1 MKRLLLCIVVATALF
16 GGTIVPELET
26 ILQKAS
32 PTDMIEVI
40 IQTKEQVDWSKV
52 PSSYSR
58 QERIDFLKF
67 IAERA
72 QRDLLAYL
80 PTVRS
85 ENIKSYWLVSR
96 VSVITTPDIIR
107 AIAARSDV
115 DFVLDNAIIKL
126 DDRVTT
132 ITKGDATDTPGWN
145 IDKVKAD
152 SVWAEGYTGA
162 GIVVSNI
169 DTGVDN
175 THTGFGGRWRAT
187 NGWFDGVSGQG
198 SPYDDNGHG
207 THTMGSIC
215 GGDGNGPYA
224 DDVGVA
230 PGANFI
236 AAKAFD
242 ASGSGQSTWIQS
254 CFDWIA
260 GTGQPDVCSNSW
272 STSSRTST
280 AWFSYCQN
288 LRNVGIITV
297 FAIGNTGPSGSTST
311 PPGSYPVCI
320 SAGATTSTDDIAS
333 FSGRGPAPN
342 QDPWSTTGYWSR
354 PDWNLI
360 NPTVAAPGSNIVS
373 FAPGGGTATM
383 SGTSMSC
390 PHVAGAC
397 ALLLQK
403 KSSLTHNEIF
413 NLLSDNADHVPQG
426 GGTWPNNNYGWGRLN
441 CLRAINAVT
450 MGNMPNILLSR
461 VAITGDGNGNGRLDP
476 GENADMITYV
486 ANSSDY
492 AATSLTGVLTTSD
505 PYITV
510 NDPNGSYGT
519 VAPHDSANNNGD
531 RYHVTAAS
539 GCPQGH
545 VAGFTLNLT
554 CAETTFVKTF
564 SLTVGQQIVNPGTLI
579 WGPRQIPSPPAVYG
593 LYGMAYNPHNNRL
606 YATHFRSNRIY
617 VVSSDSLVSSFGTIA
632 APSNETAC
640 TDIKYCAYDNTF
652 WVASNMTKRVYKIDT
667 AGTVK
672 RYFTSPA
679 NDYPVGLGWDEAT
692 RTLYLTDR
700 RAVNTNPDWLFAC
713 DTLGNQVQTRIDYPF
728 VSYAGAR
735 CLGVDLTNT
744 NPNAPTLVNL
754 YTWFNTSGGL
764 DSICIYELKHD
775 AWQVFNHFQLPG
787 AVPPEFNSRGCEYD
801 PRDGNIWISV
811 MQDASNPAYDNS
823 IMKVAGFH
831 QPTAIEEPGVV
842 PNPGNVSILHCYPN
856 PFRTSFAISYELTQ
870 MTNVRITIHD
880 ISGREIAQV
889 AEGRF
894 EAGSHTATWHP
905 ASISNGIYFV
915 NVQTGADNL
924 YQKVVKF

>member
-1 MKRLLLCIVVATALF
+1 
-16 GGTIVPELET
+16 
-26 ILQKAS
+26 
-32 PTDMIEVI
+32 
-40 IQTKEQVDWSKV
+40 
-52 PSSYSR
+52 
-58 QERIDFLKF
+58 
-67 IAERA
+67 
-72 QRDLLAYL
+72 
-80 PTVRS
+80 
-85 ENIKSYWLVSR
+85 
-96 VSVITTPDIIR
+96 
-107 AIAARSDV
+107 
-115 DFVLDNAIIKL
+115 
-126 DDRVTT
+126 
-132 ITKGDATDTPGWN
+132 
-145 IDKVKAD
+145 
-152 SVWAEGYTGA
+152 
-162 GIVVSNI
+162 
-169 DTGVDN
+169 
-175 THTGFGGRWRAT
+175 
-187 NGWFDGVSGQG
+187 
-198 SPYDDNGHG
+198 
-207 THTMGSIC
+207 
-215 GGDGNGPYA
+215 
-224 DDVGVA
+224 
-230 PGANFI
+230 
-236 AAKAFD
+236 
-242 ASGSGQSTWIQS
+242 
-254 CFDWIA
+254 
-260 GTGQPDVCSNSW
+260 
-272 STSSRTST
+272 
-280 AWFSYCQN
+280 
-288 LRNVGIITV
+288 
-297 FAIGNTGPSGSTST
+297 
-311 PPGSYPVCI
+311 
-320 SAGATTSTDDIAS
+320 
-333 FSGRGPAPN
+333 
-342 QDPWSTTGYWSR
+342 
-354 PDWNLI
+354 
-360 NPTVAAPGSNIVS
+360 
-373 FAPGGGTATM
+373 
-383 SGTSMSC
+383 
-390 PHVAGAC
+390 
-397 ALLLQK
+397 
-403 KSSLTHNEIF
+403 
-413 NLLSDNADHVPQG
+413 
-426 GGTWPNNNYGWGRLN
+426 
-441 CLRAINAVT
+441 
-450 MGNMPNILLSR
+450 
-461 VAITGDGNGNGRLDP
+461 
-476 GENADMITYV
+476 
-486 ANSSDY
+486 
-492 AATSLTGVLTTSD
+492 
-505 PYITV
+505 
-510 NDPNGSYGT
+510 
-519 VAPHDSANNNGD
+519 
-531 RYHVTAAS
+531 
-539 GCPQGH
+539 
-545 VAGFTLNLT
+545 
-554 CAETTFVKTF
+554 
-564 SLTVGQQIVNPGTLI
+564 
-579 WGPRQIPSPPAVYG
+579 
-593 LYGMAYNPHNNRL
+593 MAYNPHNNRL